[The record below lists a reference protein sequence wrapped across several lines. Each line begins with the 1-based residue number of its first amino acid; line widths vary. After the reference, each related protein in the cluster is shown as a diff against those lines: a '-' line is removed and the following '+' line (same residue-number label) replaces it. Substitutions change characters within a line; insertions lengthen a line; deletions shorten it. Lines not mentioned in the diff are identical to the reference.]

1 MVLAM
6 ATATISRVDG
16 DEVEERRRALM
27 AESDC
32 LLDDVE
38 TLRLDDHVEVPQHLR
53 EAIRSLQ
60 VRLGRSDPPLPP
72 STLHAAHDLVFAVQ
86 QRLMAAN
93 PEHPRPNRHA
103 GRPGGQPVITLV
115 RENSLWKLLALPP
128 PPSGEVDEEW
138 LELVEC
144 TVERAWDR
152 WCYAQQLAMS
162 DRPSGRAHPLRKKLE
177 ECAQAIVVERGRG
190 YDDAGRRAAMR
201 WLQNLR
207 EVVRKVG
214 WQVLHHAGVYGDRS
228 LESKGHAAGRDRGCD
243 LGAEPRRDRKEPPE
257 ALHGPAWHRDVPRA
271 SETCGRGHRVVL
283 GRRHQRHRHRF
294 LSPLRPRGRPHPRQ
308 GLGAVV
314 DRRAHEHRPELPRPP
329 PRSRVPRQGRA
340 HLGG

>member
-6 ATATISRVDG
+6 ATPTISRVDG

-60 VRLGRSDPPLPP
+60 ARLGRSDPPLPP

-86 QRLMAAN
+86 QRLMAVN
-93 PEHPRPNRHA
+93 PKHPRPNRHA

-144 TVERAWDR
+144 TVERALDR
-152 WCYAQQLAMS
+152 WCYAQQ
-162 DRPSGRAHPLRKKLE
+162 H
-177 ECAQAIVVERGRG
+177 AI
-190 YDDAGRRAAMR
+190 RAAQER
-201 WLQNLR
+201 YKPRIAVAVARTAWSNYWELYIEAEEIR
-207 EVVRKVG
+207 VRVG
-214 WQVLHHAGVYGDRS
+214 GATS
-228 LESKGHAAGRDRGCD
+228 SK
-243 LGAEPRRDRKEPPE
+243 
-257 ALHGPAWHRDVPRA
+257 
-271 SETCGRGHRVVL
+271 
-283 GRRHQRHRHRF
+283 
-294 LSPLRPRGRPHPRQ
+294 RPGIPST
-308 GLGAVV
+308 L
-314 DRRAHEHRPELPRPP
+314 L
-329 PRSRVPRQGRA
+329 
-340 HLGG
+340 L

>member
-1 MVLAM
+1 MVLGM
-6 ATATISRVDG
+6 ATATVSRVDG
-16 DEVEERRRALM
+16 NEVEERRRALM

-38 TLRLDDHVEVPQHLR
+38 RLRLDDHVELPQQLR

-60 VRLGRSDPPLPP
+60 VRLGRTDPPLPP

-93 PEHPRPNRHA
+93 PKHPRPNRHA

-152 WCYAQQLAMS
+152 WCYAQQHAIRAAQERYKPHVALAVARTAWSNYWELYLEAEEISGRVSAMS
-162 DRPSGRAHPLRKKLE
+162 SSRPSRN
-177 ECAQAIVVERGRG
+177 
-190 YDDAGRRAAMR
+190 AA
-201 WLQNLR
+201 
-207 EVVRKVG
+207 
-214 WQVLHHAGVYGDRS
+214 A
-228 LESKGHAAGRDRGCD
+228 
-243 LGAEPRRDRKEPPE
+243 
-257 ALHGPAWHRDVPRA
+257 
-271 SETCGRGHRVVL
+271 
-283 GRRHQRHRHRF
+283 
-294 LSPLRPRGRPHPRQ
+294 
-308 GLGAVV
+308 
-314 DRRAHEHRPELPRPP
+314 RPE
-329 PRSRVPRQGRA
+329 
-340 HLGG
+340 

>member
-93 PEHPRPNRHA
+93 PKHPRPNRHA

-115 RENSLWKLLALPP
+115 RENSRWKLLALPP

-152 WCYAQQLAMS
+152 WCYAQQHAIRAAQERYKPHIALAVARTAWS
-162 DRPSGRAHPLRKKLE
+162 NYWELY
-177 ECAQAIVVERGRG
+177 VESKEIRGRVSG
-190 YDDAGRRAAMR
+190 MSSSRQSGNAA
-201 WLQNLR
+201 
-207 EVVRKVG
+207 
-214 WQVLHHAGVYGDRS
+214 A
-228 LESKGHAAGRDRGCD
+228 
-243 LGAEPRRDRKEPPE
+243 
-257 ALHGPAWHRDVPRA
+257 
-271 SETCGRGHRVVL
+271 
-283 GRRHQRHRHRF
+283 
-294 LSPLRPRGRPHPRQ
+294 RP
-308 GLGAVV
+308 V
-314 DRRAHEHRPELPRPP
+314 
-329 PRSRVPRQGRA
+329 
-340 HLGG
+340 